1 MRKTQKPSDDVLDIQ
16 KFSLTESCFMN
27 IQCLVKEL
35 PQWSFF
41 SEIYSISNN
50 ILESILLVFSN
61 IVFIILMTS

>member
-27 IQCLVKEL
+27 IQCLVKES

-50 ILESILLVFSN
+50 ILVSILLVFSN